1 MGCSRAPSSTSG
13 ARHSTRR
20 SATRPCTLRP
30 RTSRRQSTPRR
41 SGWRVRRWLLD
52 RALHVCVAEAESMAT
67 VYPAARNLC
76 AAVTYTRS
84 STAIRLPEIKKEEEE
99 KDCFL
104 THTREV

>member
-1 MGCSRAPSSTSG
+1 MGCAG
-13 ARHSTRR
+13 IYLIAQTRR
-20 SATRPCTLRP
+20 STTRLCLRP

-41 SGWRVRRWLLD
+41 SGWRMRGFLFD
-52 RALHVCVAEAESMAT
+52 RALHVCVTEAESMVT

-84 STAIRLPEIKKEEEE
+84 STAIRLPEIEEEHDE